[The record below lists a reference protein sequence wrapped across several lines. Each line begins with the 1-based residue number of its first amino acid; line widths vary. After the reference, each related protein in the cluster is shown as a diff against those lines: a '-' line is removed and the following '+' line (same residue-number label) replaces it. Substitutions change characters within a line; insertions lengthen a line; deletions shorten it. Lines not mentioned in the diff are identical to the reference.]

1 MERKRLSKRSSLP
14 FGSYNPKP
22 PSEQVRY
29 SQRRAEHRRRRAG
42 ENVSLGLNLNGR
54 VHARLP
60 RFLSDSEVVDN
71 TSTASGA
78 WDVVFEAEDI
88 RLGRHVALKF
98 LSEKVVQTKEAKSR
112 FMREARAL
120 SALHYPNICT
130 IFEVE
135 EHEGRPVIVM
145 ELLEGKPL
153 KEVLRNGP
161 LPADSLR
168 RLGIQL
174 ADALDA
180 AHNKGIIHRDIKP
193 GNIFVNDRG
202 QAKILDFGVDRV
214 RGMAGPRG
222 SWSPRK
228 D

>member
-1 MERKRLSKRSSLP
+1 M
-14 FGSYNPKP
+14 G
-22 PSEQVRY
+22 
-29 SQRRAEHRRRRAG
+29 
-42 ENVSLGLNLNGR
+42 
-54 VHARLP
+54 
-60 RFLSDSEVVDN
+60 
-71 TSTASGA
+71 
-78 WDVVFEAEDI
+78 VVFEAEDI

-98 LSEKVVQTKEAKSR
+98 LSEEVVQTKEAKSR

-120 SALHYPNICT
+120 SALHHPNICT

-135 EHEGRPVIVM
+135 EQEGRPVIVM

-193 GNIFVNDRG
+193 GNIFVADRG

-214 RGMAGPRG
+214 RGMAGPPG
-222 SWSPRK
+222 SWSPRR